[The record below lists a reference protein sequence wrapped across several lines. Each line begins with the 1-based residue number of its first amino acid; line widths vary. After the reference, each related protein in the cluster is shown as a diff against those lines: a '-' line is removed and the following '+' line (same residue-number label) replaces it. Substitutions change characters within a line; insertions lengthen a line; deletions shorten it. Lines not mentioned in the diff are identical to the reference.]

1 MSLNSHGI
9 AKKIKDL
16 RAEKGLT
23 QKQLA
28 DATGLSYSSIT
39 SYENGLRE
47 PNGRAMAALERY
59 FGVTGDYL
67 RGGVDRSA
75 LIVRDGQVV
84 NGLDELDNLMYQFKD
99 AYRATKP
106 SNRLRATEMLEGI
119 LTRMT
124 SSVVTNAADP
134 DWSSDEIDR
143 LIGVF
148 LALNR
153 AGRDKLLERADELQE
168 MPRYRKD

>member
-1 MSLNSHGI
+1 M
-9 AKKIKDL
+9 
-16 RAEKGLT
+16 
-23 QKQLA
+23 
-28 DATGLSYSSIT
+28 
-39 SYENGLRE
+39 
-47 PNGRAMAALERY
+47 
-59 FGVTGDYL
+59 
-67 RGGVDRSA
+67 GGVDRSA

>member
-67 RGGVDRSA
+67 RGGCRQVGPDR
-75 LIVRDGQVV
+75 
-84 NGLDELDNLMYQFKD
+84 
-99 AYRATKP
+99 P
-106 SNRLRATEMLEGI
+106 
-119 LTRMT
+119 
-124 SSVVTNAADP
+124 
-134 DWSSDEIDR
+134 
-143 LIGVF
+143 
-148 LALNR
+148 
-153 AGRDKLLERADELQE
+153 
-168 MPRYRKD
+168 